1 MSISTTTDIKNLA
14 ESFQAVGVGIAALFS
29 AITFAPV
36 LEKIVKKKTLIS
48 KYRKLYPV
56 SELGKNYK
64 LVHHPHRGRGHVYL
78 IDIRSKTTHHVE
90 NMGTMKDLDFDWG
103 VVQDITADEYDKFT
117 PANNIDTQV
126 D

>member
-1 MSISTTTDIKNLA
+1 MLKLIVLPFLIGIIIERIIHSLSMSISTTTDIKNLA
-14 ESFQAVGVGIAALFS
+14 ESFQAVCVGIAALFS

-64 LVHHPHRGRGHVYL
+64 LVHHPHRG
-78 IDIRSKTTHHVE
+78 
-90 NMGTMKDLDFDWG
+90 